1 MFIISDLNPGSNDWD
16 EQIKQYQKDDKFRID
31 VSEFASIYEQ
41 ESKKKKAT
49 DKDIFEALKAV
60 DPQNAEAGKLMIKSR
75 NSFIPSSYTKLL
87 LNSIASV
94 HPQNKFLKPSFVDI
108 CSRILCK
115 VCRICLIKFSIS
127 QKN

>member
-60 DPQNAEAGKLMIKSR
+60 DPQNAEAGKFMIKSR
-75 NSFIPSSYTKLL
+75 NS
-87 LNSIASV
+87 
-94 HPQNKFLKPSFVDI
+94 
-108 CSRILCK
+108 
-115 VCRICLIKFSIS
+115 
-127 QKN
+127 